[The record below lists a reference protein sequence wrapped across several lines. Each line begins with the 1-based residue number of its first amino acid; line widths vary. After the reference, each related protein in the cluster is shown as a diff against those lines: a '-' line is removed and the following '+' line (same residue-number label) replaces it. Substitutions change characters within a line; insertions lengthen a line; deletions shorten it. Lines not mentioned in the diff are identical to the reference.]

1 MCHKKQ
7 KYLVLGASA
16 PYPTLDHATPTA
28 SHAYP
33 QLLEYMG
40 LELTEEEIKLN
51 MPEYIPGNNQVRF
64 VLVHFTKRLQYS
76 RDSTVVHAQNN
87 YISFV
92 PVYCAVYCI
101 SIKNNDIRKY
111 LRLNVL
117 QYGMQE

>member
-40 LELTEEEIKLN
+40 LELTEEEI
-51 MPEYIPGNNQVRF
+51 
-64 VLVHFTKRLQYS
+64 
-76 RDSTVVHAQNN
+76 
-87 YISFV
+87 
-92 PVYCAVYCI
+92 
-101 SIKNNDIRKY
+101 
-111 LRLNVL
+111 RLNKFRSRVAEHL
-117 QYGMQE
+117 LIIEHGT